1 MGPFF
6 RVIKLSL
13 RYKWAIV
20 ASAANALLIGVLW
33 GVSITTVYPFVEVVL
48 RGETVSTWLDGQID
62 KARAGVERSRVEI
75 EKFQEQLDKDP
86 SGASG
91 LKQSKLIVLR
101 SRHAAEEKA
110 LGYFEWLRP
119 SLQGRVPSTPFA
131 TLAVVMVFLVLATM
145 LKGLCLV
152 LNTLLVSRVADRTVM
167 DMRRDF
173 YRAALTMDQKTLDKH
188 GTASLMS
195 QIVHNTQLVGEG
207 LRTLYG
213 TSVREPLKMLA
224 CLVIAGMIS
233 WQLLLLSLLV
243 APLGG
248 ALIHYLSHRTK
259 RIALHECAGF
269 ATMLETILETLNG
282 IKIVRIYNHERGER
296 RRFKKDSSALYHAG
310 RRIALSDALVKPITE
325 LTGIVTIVLAILVGA
340 YLVLNEQ
347 THFLGVRF
355 CSRPLSSGALFVF
368 YAMLAGVAD
377 PARKMGDIYTILVRA
392 SAACKAL
399 FAVFDVK
406 SEITSPPHPQ
416 PVPLHSQ
423 KIRFDNVR
431 FAYVPS
437 CWALDGVTLDI
448 PFGQAVALVGEN
460 GCGKSTTL
468 NLLTRFYDPQEG
480 SVSIDGV
487 DLRDVSPRKLRRQ
500 IALVTQDPIL
510 FRGTVWE
517 NIAYSM
523 PHASEEEILNAARQ
537 AHVDDYIHE
546 LSLGYQTQVGDR
558 GNALSG
564 GQRQRVTLARAILA
578 NPRILILDEATSQI
592 DQHSEDLVQDSLQGF
607 LKGRTTILV
616 THRPSTIRLAQ
627 RVVVMDRGKIV
638 RDLSAADYLAEL
650 ESRSSAKR
658 AA

>member
-325 LTGIVTIVLAILVGA
+325 LTA
-340 YLVLNEQ
+340 
-347 THFLGVRF
+347 
-355 CSRPLSSGALFVF
+355 SS
-368 YAMLAGVAD
+368 
-377 PARKMGDIYTILVRA
+377 
-392 SAACKAL
+392 
-399 FAVFDVK
+399 
-406 SEITSPPHPQ
+406 
-416 PVPLHSQ
+416 
-423 KIRFDNVR
+423 
-431 FAYVPS
+431 PS
-437 CWALDGVTLDI
+437 CWRFWWARTWCSMSRLISWAFAFAAGRSPPAPCLCSTRCWPGWPIRRGRWATSIRSWSVPRRPVRPYSPSSMSNRRSRRRRTPNRSPCI
-448 PFGQAVALVGEN
+448 PRRSA
-460 GCGKSTTL
+460 STT
-468 NLLTRFYDPQEG
+468 YA
-480 SVSIDGV
+480 
-487 DLRDVSPRKLRRQ
+487 SPMSR
-500 IALVTQDPIL
+500 
-510 FRGTVWE
+510 
-517 NIAYSM
+517 
-523 PHASEEEILNAARQ
+523 AA
-537 AHVDDYIHE
+537 
-546 LSLGYQTQVGDR
+546 G
-558 GNALSG
+558 
-564 GQRQRVTLARAILA
+564 
-578 NPRILILDEATSQI
+578 
-592 DQHSEDLVQDSLQGF
+592 
-607 LKGRTTILV
+607 
-616 THRPSTIRLAQ
+616 PSTA
-627 RVVVMDRGKIV
+627 
-638 RDLSAADYLAEL
+638 
-650 ESRSSAKR
+650 
-658 AA
+658 